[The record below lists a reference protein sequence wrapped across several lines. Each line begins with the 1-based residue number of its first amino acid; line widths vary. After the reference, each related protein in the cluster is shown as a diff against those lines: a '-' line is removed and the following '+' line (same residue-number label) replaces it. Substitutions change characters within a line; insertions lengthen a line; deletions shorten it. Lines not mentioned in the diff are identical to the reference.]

1 MENTN
6 ITAKR
11 FYTVKEFH
19 EELGGVITKSMVY
32 KMIDGGEIPVRK
44 IGSKIVIP
52 AEWVNNYINAPCVVV
67 KRIRN
72 ERKIS

>member
-6 ITAKR
+6 ITVKR

-52 AEWVNNYINAPCVVV
+52 AEW
-67 KRIRN
+67 
-72 ERKIS
+72 